1 MTDREILEMLLEGQ
15 KEIKVSLDRMEKKVT
30 AIEMTIEN
38 EIQPNIMRVAE
49 GHIDLY
55 RNLKDVKG
63 TLEMIDGK
71 IEMYDLNIKHHE
83 SEIKKLKLVK

>member
-1 MTDREILEMLLEGQ
+1 MTDRELLESLL
-15 KEIKVSLDRMEKKVT
+15 EKVSDIQKKVT

-38 EIQPNIMRVAE
+38 ELQPNIMRVAE

-71 IEMYDLNIKHHE
+71 IEMYDLNMKHYDN
-83 SEIKKLKLVK
+83 EIKKLKIAK